1 MREDGK
7 RVGDFLNIP
16 GKPGLSQ
23 VQQQQ
28 LKLSPKLQQSILIL
42 ELPLAEL
49 REYLN
54 KELEDNP
61 LLEEANPAL
70 EEKRGDEFEGEEV
83 SFKGD
88 FPEVKAP
95 EPDLHSFLRFQL
107 GMHLSSPED
116 LSLGEEIIEGIDED
130 GYLKTSLGDIAR
142 RFNVEEKKVQEI
154 LEVIQTFEPTGVGA
168 RDLKEC
174 LLIQLEE
181 SGETPPFVKEIIKNH
196 LPLLSRKSQWKKLSQ
211 TLQCSLKE
219 LNEAFRKIRM
229 LEPKPGR
236 LFSSASPSYIIPD
249 LVVKKV
255 QGNYQVFS
263 NLDFLPRLTLSPMY
277 RELLRDDQA
286 GKFLRKKLSS
296 AKWVIRCI
304 EKRTETL
311 EKVARFLVKKQEDFF
326 EFGEAKLQPLSLV
339 EVGKALGMH
348 ESTISR
354 AIRGKYVDTPL
365 GVFPLKFFITGNPST
380 KGTGFSEV
388 QIKEEVKK
396 IFKEES
402 KEKPYSDEEIAILL
416 KKRGI
421 FVSRRTVTKYRLE
434 LGIPSKS
441 QRKE

>member
-1 MREDGK
+1 M
-7 RVGDFLNIP
+7 NIP
-16 GKPGLSQ
+16 LRPGLSQ

-49 REYLN
+49 REFLN
-54 KELEDNP
+54 RELEENP
-61 LLEEANPAL
+61 LLEEVNPG
-70 EEKRGDEFEGEEV
+70 EEERNGDEFEGEEV
-83 SFKGD
+83 SQGPS
-88 FPEVKAP
+88 PEVKAP
-95 EPDLHSFLRFQL
+95 DPDLHSFLRFQL

-130 GYLKTSLGDIAR
+130 GYLKTPLGEIAR
-142 RFNVEEKKVQEI
+142 RFNVEESKVQEI
-154 LEVIQTFEPTGVGA
+154 LKVIQTFEPTGVGA

-181 SGETPPFVKEIIKNH
+181 SGETSPLVKEIIQNH

-211 TLQCSLKE
+211 TLQCTLKE
-219 LNEAFRKIRM
+219 LNEAFQKIRM

-236 LFSSASPSYIIPD
+236 LFSSVSPSYIIPD

-255 QGNYQVFS
+255 QGEYLVFS
-263 NLDFLPRLTLSPMY
+263 NRDFLPRLTLSPSY
-277 RELLRDDQA
+277 RELLKDGQA

-296 AKWVIRCI
+296 AKWIIRCI

-311 EKVARFLVKKQEDFF
+311 EKVAGFLVKRQEDFF
-326 EFGEAKLQPLSLV
+326 ESGEAKLQPLSLV
-339 EVGKALGMH
+339 EVGKALGIH
-348 ESTISR
+348 ESTVSR

-365 GVFPLKFFITGNPST
+365 GVFPLKFFITGNPS
-380 KGTGFSEV
+380 KKRTGLSEA

-396 IFKEES
+396 ILKEEK
-402 KEKPYSDEEIAILL
+402 KEKPFSDEEIALLL

-421 FVSRRTVTKYRLE
+421 SISRRTVTKYRLE